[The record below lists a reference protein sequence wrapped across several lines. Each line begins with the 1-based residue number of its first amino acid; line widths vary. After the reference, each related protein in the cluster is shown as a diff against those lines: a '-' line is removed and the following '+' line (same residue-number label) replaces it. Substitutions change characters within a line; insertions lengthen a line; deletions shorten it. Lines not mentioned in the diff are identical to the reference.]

1 MIKMEDLRKLQNEV
15 AEHLG
20 IDSLPI
26 KFEVLGD
33 EDSRLYL
40 KEEYVGINIK
50 YKNDYLEC
58 AKSITHE
65 YRHVFQIFYAN
76 FFNDERAIRWK
87 KLLAIQINSST
98 MDEDG
103 SNYINQELEI
113 DAFAFT
119 KFYLQKYEN
128 IDVKNKVEGLDKY
141 LDEYIMNN
149 IMIM

>member
-1 MIKMEDLRKLQNEV
+1 MKDLIKLQNEV

-20 IDSLPI
+20 IDPLPI
-26 KFEVLGD
+26 KFEELGD
-33 EDSRLYL
+33 EDSRLYT

-50 YKNDYLEC
+50 YKNDYIEC

-76 FFNDERAIRWK
+76 LFNTETAKRWK
-87 KLLAIQINSST
+87 KLLGAQVNSATIN
-98 MDEDG
+98 EDG

-119 KFYLQKYEN
+119 KYYLEKYEH
-128 IDVKNKVEGLDKY
+128 IVIKNKIDDLDLY
-141 LDEYIMNN
+141 LEDYIINN
-149 IMIM
+149 INIM